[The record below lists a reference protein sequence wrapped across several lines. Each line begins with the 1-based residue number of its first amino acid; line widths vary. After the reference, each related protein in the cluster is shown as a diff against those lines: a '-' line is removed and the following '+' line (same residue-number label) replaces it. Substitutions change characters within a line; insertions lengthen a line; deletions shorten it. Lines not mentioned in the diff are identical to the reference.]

1 MTGRLTDSDKSAA
14 VVYKFIDRRN
24 NRIIRPVVPT
34 GICGITVAHIQ
45 DDVDIFEHIRV
56 LADIIKSDKPYIKR
70 CTAQRFHDAR
80 IRIVL
85 FMVNRMMYHMI
96 TPRTHLTP
104 AV

>member
-14 VVYKFIDRRN
+14 IVYKFIDCRN
-24 NRIIRPVVPT
+24 NRLICPVISA
-34 GICGITVAHIQ
+34 GIGRIAVSHVQNDI
-45 DDVDIFEHIRV
+45 DIFEHIRV

>member
-14 VVYKFIDRRN
+14 IVYKFIDRRN
-24 NRIIRPVVPT
+24 NRLICPVISA
-34 GICGITVAHIQ
+34 GIGRIAVSHVQNDI
-45 DDVDIFEHIRV
+45 DIFEHIRV